1 MTDMWPNSK
10 FKMPI
15 SSSIMLKKFYENVYT
30 QLKRKNILFVR
41 SKISLNQASTE
52 FKNLSSP
59 IRLPSNFGM
68 PCHFILPQNTT
79 ATCVFHIHLAKPL
92 SKQQVNILMHPPWR
106 IPKYIPGVIQSVNYI
121 NYAFPRSHIHVLCLI
136 NYSFW
141 IVKYNLN

>member
-1 MTDMWPNSK
+1 MKNTLPHSE
-10 FKMPI
+10 FKMP
-15 SSSIMLKKFYENVYT
+15 SSPSIMLKKFYENGYT
-30 QLKRKNILFVR
+30 QLQWKIILFVR

-52 FKNLSSP
+52 YKNLSSA
-59 IRLPSNFGM
+59 IWLPSNFGM
-68 PCHFILPQNTT
+68 QCLFILPKNTT
-79 ATCVFHIHLAKPL
+79 PTCVFHIHLAKPL

-121 NYAFPRSHIHVLCLI
+121 NYAFPRSHIQVLCLI